1 MINISPDA
9 HTPAGNQQLRQTVT
23 TTQHNRHHVPETGR
37 LTARALLGF
46 R

>member
-23 TTQHNRHHVPETGR
+23 TTQHTMSQRRVPGLR
-37 LTARALLGF
+37 
-46 R
+46 